1 MRVAVSGGI
10 AAGKSTVCRQFAEL
24 GAVVIDA
31 DIVARELVAPGQPA
45 LADIAGRFGQS
56 LIQPDGTLDR
66 RALRARVFGD
76 ARARGQL
83 EAILHPRIQAEL
95 QRQAMAAG
103 TGVLVAAIP
112 LLTPATR
119 KSAYAWLDRV
129 LIVECPRALQIARI
143 AARDGSDAVLAEAM
157 VDAQLSTAERLPMAD
172 DVLFN
177 DGTQARLETN
187 ARRLYARYEIAS
199 KALPRPSGTP
209 S

>member
-45 LADIAGRFGQS
+45 LAEIAGLFGQS

-76 ARARGQL
+76 ARARAQL

-103 TGVLVAAIP
+103 TGLLVAAIP

-177 DGTQARLETN
+177 DSAQARLETN
-187 ARRLYARYEIAS
+187 ARRLYAHYTN
-199 KALPRPSGTP
+199 PSAPT
-209 S
+209 